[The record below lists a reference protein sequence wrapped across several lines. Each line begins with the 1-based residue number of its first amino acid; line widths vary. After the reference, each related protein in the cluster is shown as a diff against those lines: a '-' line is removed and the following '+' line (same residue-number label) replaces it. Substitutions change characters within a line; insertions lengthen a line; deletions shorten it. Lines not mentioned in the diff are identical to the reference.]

1 MTVILV
7 TGGSGQV
14 GHELVARHWP
24 AGVEIIAPSRAELDL
39 TDLSATKAFLADRK
53 VDAVINPAAYT
64 AVDKAET
71 EVAAAFETNALVPAV
86 LAEATRDA
94 GVPLIHV
101 STDYVFDGTGS
112 EPYEVDAPV
121 RPLGVYGASKAA
133 GEYAVTLGNPRS
145 AVVRTAWVVSA
156 RRSNFVKTMLRYGQ
170 ERDVMKVVAD
180 QRGAPTFAADLADA
194 LATITLRMMADKGAP
209 TGVFHF
215 SNDGGTTWHDFAAAI
230 FDVAKA
236 KGLKTP
242 RLEPIGTTDYPTPAR
257 RPANSLLSTARI
269 TRDYGVRPRPWR
281 DGLPQLIDDIL
292 RTAA

>member
-14 GHELVARHWP
+14 GHELVARSWP
-24 AGVEIIAPSRAELDL
+24 AGVEIVAPSRAELDL

-71 EVAAAFETNALVPAV
+71 DVAAAFETNALVPAV
-86 LAEATRDA
+86 LAEGTRDA

-145 AVVRTAWVVSA
+145 AVVRTAWVMSA

-180 QRGAPTFAADLADA
+180 QHGAPTFAADLADA

-242 RLEPIGTTDYPTPAR
+242 KLEPIGTTDYPTPAR